1 MHRIKYGL
9 IYLGAAFGY
18 KRPVFNLSRRAA
30 TRAGKPLL
38 NAGCGTSF
46 TEASDVNF
54 DIVPQ
59 KVCRFVSGDI
69 QELGRFTDKHFGAVY
84 ASHVLEHVED
94 VDGALKEFQ
103 RVADNVYVI
112 TPFPL
117 WPSAWLYPGHR
128 WIIWR
133 RRVISP
139 APVCYLR
146 KVFRDVKRRIG
157 LMKITSS
164 RKRRRLPT
172 ADYQASGGS

>member
-1 MHRIKYGL
+1 MHRIRYGL

-30 TRAGKPLL
+30 MRAGKPLL

-54 DIVPQ
+54 DIVPRN
-59 KVCRFVSGDI
+59 VPRFVNGDI
-69 QELGRFTDKHFGAVY
+69 QKLGRFRDKHFGAVY
-84 ASHVLEHVED
+84 ASHVLEHVAD
-94 VDGALKEFQ
+94 VSAALREFE

-133 RRVISP
+133 RKVVSRTP
-139 APVCYLR
+139 FYYL
-146 KVFRDVKRRIG
+146 KQVFRDVKRRTG
-157 LMKITSS
+157 LVKGASL
-164 RKRRRLPT
+164 RKRRLPAT
-172 ADYQASGGS
+172 DGQVSGGR